1 MCEQNYPNIKVPTYI
16 FERSG
21 DNFIWTLGKNPE
33 RIFNIVHEDDKF
45 IIIIN
50 PRYFKYGHMLTAT
63 LSKKD
68 NNWLMNN
75 HDFDLRATDK
85 KTRWSGVC
93 QIAQ

>member
-1 MCEQNYPNIKVPTYI
+1 
-16 FERSG
+16 
-21 DNFIWTLGKNPE
+21 
-33 RIFNIVHEDDKF
+33 
-45 IIIIN
+45 
-50 PRYFKYGHMLTAT
+50 MLTAT